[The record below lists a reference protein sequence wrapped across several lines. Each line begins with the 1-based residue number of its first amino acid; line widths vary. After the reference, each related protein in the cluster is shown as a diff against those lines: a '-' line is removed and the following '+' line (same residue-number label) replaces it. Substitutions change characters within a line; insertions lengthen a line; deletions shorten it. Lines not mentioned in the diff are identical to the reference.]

1 MKNSHDEIK
10 KLLKASKSML
20 STKLIKEDENRIK
33 KIHNLIT
40 EDEQED
46 EELLVGDVTKKTN
59 VGNSIEKNIE
69 DDSEKD
75 NETSKKDKK
84 QAYRISGGII
94 VLHGKESTDLQITVD
109 EKIAFQETMEE
120 FVNEVAELVDFNKL
134 NVYPQNVEWSGK
146 IIDFDLQFF
155 FTIGEDNGIYIQGDM
170 MKTDDN
176 FLDVINKLKKYYDKF
191 KSKWSKILAQ
201 RKKTNSDENK

>member
-59 VGNSIEKNIE
+59 VGNSIEK
-69 DDSEKD
+69 
-75 NETSKKDKK
+75 
-84 QAYRISGGII
+84 
-94 VLHGKESTDLQITVD
+94 
-109 EKIAFQETMEE
+109 KIGRAH
-120 FVNEVAELVDFNKL
+120 V
-134 NVYPQNVEWSGK
+134 
-146 IIDFDLQFF
+146 
-155 FTIGEDNGIYIQGDM
+155 
-170 MKTDDN
+170 
-176 FLDVINKLKKYYDKF
+176 
-191 KSKWSKILAQ
+191 
-201 RKKTNSDENK
+201 

>member
-10 KLLKASKSML
+10 QLLKASKNML
-20 STKLIKEDENRIK
+20 SSKLVKEDENRIK

-40 EDEQED
+40 EDEDEEEED
-46 EELLVGDVTKKTN
+46 ELLSGDVTKKVN
-59 VGNSIEKNIE
+59 VGSSIEKNIE
-69 DDSEKD
+69 SDSEED
-75 NETSKKDKK
+75 LGPEKKDKK

-94 VLHGKESTDLQITVD
+94 VLHGKDSTDLQITVD
-109 EKIAFQETMEE
+109 EKVAFQETMDE

-134 NVYPQNVEWSGK
+134 NVYPHNVEWSGK
-146 IIDFDLQFF
+146 IIDFDLEFF

-176 FLDVINKLKKYYDKF
+176 FLEVINKLKSYYDKF

-201 RKKTNSDENK
+201 RKKTTGEE

>member
-120 FVNEVAELVDFNKL
+120 FVNEVAELVDFNEL
-134 NVYPQNVEWSGK
+134 NVYTNNVEWSGK